1 MGSSNVMALSASPA
15 QGRRTFL
22 SAALGALLLAGCVS
36 RPGDRPAPSGGP
48 GVNRVAVLVPLSG
61 PDAAVGRAL
70 GNAARLAI
78 LDTGT
83 TAFQLNLFDTAD
95 RGAAAAAGQA
105 IAGGHGLIL
114 GPLLGN
120 EVRAVTPL
128 AQRSRVPL
136 IAFSND
142 REATAPGTYVLGFTP
157 SQAVERVVV
166 EAAGRGARRFAAV
179 APATPYG
186 QRSVQA
192 LAAAVQRVGG
202 QVVGVEIYG
211 AGEARAAA
219 RRLST
224 RVYDAVL
231 IADNGQVARI
241 VAPALRPQARIL
253 GTELWVNGEIGS
265 TARLRGAWYA
275 APTQGRWSQF
285 VQRYKARYPGQNP
298 PRIATLGYDAV
309 LLAARAARSWTPGR
323 RFPLGA
329 INDQEGFAGV
339 DGIFRF
345 RSDNV
350 AQRAFEV
357 RAVTASGSTMVSP
370 APVSF

>member
-1 MGSSNVMALSASPA
+1 
-15 QGRRTFL
+15 
-22 SAALGALLLAGCVS
+22 
-36 RPGDRPAPSGGP
+36 
-48 GVNRVAVLVPLSG
+48 
-61 PDAAVGRAL
+61 
-70 GNAARLAI
+70 
-78 LDTGT
+78 
-83 TAFQLNLFDTAD
+83 
-95 RGAAAAAGQA
+95 
-105 IAGGHGLIL
+105 
-114 GPLLGN
+114 
-120 EVRAVTPL
+120 
-128 AQRSRVPL
+128 
-136 IAFSND
+136 
-142 REATAPGTYVLGFTP
+142 
-157 SQAVERVVV
+157 
-166 EAAGRGARRFAAV
+166 
-179 APATPYG
+179 
-186 QRSVQA
+186 
-192 LAAAVQRVGG
+192 
-202 QVVGVEIYG
+202 VEIYG

-253 GTELWVNGEIGS
+253 GTELWVNGELGS
-265 TARLRGAWYA
+265 TVRLRGAWYA

-323 RFPLGA
+323 RFPLSA